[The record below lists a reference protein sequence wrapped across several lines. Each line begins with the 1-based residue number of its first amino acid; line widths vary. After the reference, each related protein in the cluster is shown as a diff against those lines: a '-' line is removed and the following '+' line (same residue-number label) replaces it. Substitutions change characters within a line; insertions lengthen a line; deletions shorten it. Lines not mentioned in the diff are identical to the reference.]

1 MAEAETVAEAKTEA
15 AAVAVAVTVAVAC
28 NAKVSSKFLTNFFF
42 FFANLA
48 ESFLIAIRSRRQLIN
63 QA

>member
-1 MAEAETVAEAKTEA
+1 MAEAVAV
-15 AAVAVAVTVAVAC
+15 AVAVAVTVAVAC